1 MPGCHQFPA
10 KANLCR
16 INVCFCVVIV
26 FALQGCSKN
35 ESSQDKNNN
44 TGSNSSNTAS
54 DVSTDELIK
63 QVISKYTSAGTYA
76 DDGKLTLSY
85 SLEGQPFKEYYSC
98 GITYKKP
105 LMLKASFFNTRVVA
119 NSRRLISFVFDS
131 DTFNLDGQ
139 HIILPVEHSIPISD
153 LLSDSIWSHY
163 SCGASELPIDAADD
177 MHIRLLSPILQF
189 FSDVE
194 CASWL
199 TSGETQWQ
207 INQSQTIKGQDC
219 WELVASCD
227 NQNYTVWIDKTK
239 LLIRAI
245 QIPPTVLAGVGG
257 ADKSLNK
264 LKILFEFDEATW
276 NPDILPGHFD
286 FHAEAT
292 WKPVRKFIPVPEKF
306 PTRLIGEHRPSFT
319 FKQMNGQ
326 TWSPENRD
334 AISAVI
340 IWCTGQPSKLIVE
353 KINEIAGKIN
363 KTDFVV
369 AITTPDFQPDSIALK
384 NRINSFAVLDANA
397 EIARRFG
404 IEAFPS
410 MAIIGPFGKIQYAQ
424 APLEHDWL
432 ERIAATLVRLEN
444 GEDVASEMKQSYGV
458 FLTKYQEQI
467 KQERNAIGQLAE

>member
-1 MPGCHQFPA
+1 MSGCHLFPA
-10 KANLCR
+10 KANLCC
-16 INVCFCVVIV
+16 INVCFCLVIV

-35 ESSQDKNNN
+35 ESSEDNNID
-44 TGSNSSNTAS
+44 SNSSNSAPDKS
-54 DVSTDELIK
+54 ADELIK
-63 QVISKYTSAGTYA
+63 QVIAKYNSAETYA
-76 DDGKLTLSY
+76 DDAKLTLSY

-98 GITYKKP
+98 GITYQKP

-139 HIILPVEHSIPISD
+139 HIILPVENSIPISD
-153 LLSDSIWSHY
+153 LLTDSIWSHY

-177 MHIRLLSPILQF
+177 EQIQLLSPILQF

-207 INQSQTIKGQDC
+207 ITESQTIKDQDC

-227 NQNYTVWIDKTK
+227 NQNYTVWVDKSK

-245 QIPPTVLAGVGG
+245 QIPPTVLAGVGED
-257 ADKSLNK
+257 DKSLDN
-264 LKILFEFDEATW
+264 LTIMFELDEATW
-276 NPDILPGHFD
+276 DPDILPGHFD
-286 FHAEAT
+286 FHAET
-292 WKPVRKFIPVPEKF
+292 NWKPVRKFIPVPEKF

-319 FKQMNGQ
+319 FKQLNGQ

-334 AISAVI
+334 AIAAVI
-340 IWCTGQPSKLIVE
+340 IWGAGLPSEMIVD
-353 KINEIAGKIN
+353 KINEIAGKEN
-363 KTDFVV
+363 KTDFVL
-369 AITTPDFQPDSIALK
+369 AMTTTDFESNSIALK
-384 NRINSFAVLDANA
+384 NEVNSFAVFDANA

-424 APLEHDWL
+424 APLEHDWM
-432 ERIAATLVRLEN
+432 ERIVATLARLEI
-444 GEDVASEMKQSYGV
+444 GEDIASEMKQSYGF
-458 FLTKYQEQI
+458 FLAKYQEQI
-467 KQERNAIGQLAE
+467 KQERKAIGQLAE